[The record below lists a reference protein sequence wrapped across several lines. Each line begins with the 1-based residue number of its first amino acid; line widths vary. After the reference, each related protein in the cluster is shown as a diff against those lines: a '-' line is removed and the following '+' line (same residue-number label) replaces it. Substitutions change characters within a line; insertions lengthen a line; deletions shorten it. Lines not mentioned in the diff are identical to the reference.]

1 VPAVLV
7 SPLIPEG
14 TILHAPGDGRPPFDH
29 TSIIATLR
37 ARFGIGAL
45 GRRDAA
51 APDVGSTLTLQTP
64 RADDPLAAIQPP
76 TAADPVLLAGSPP
89 VGAAPS
95 SFLEANALA
104 AAALPVPTEPIAD
117 PEATV
122 KTLTTAADQYNFIQ
136 QRRAA
141 WRAAGRPLT

>member
-1 VPAVLV
+1 MPAVLV
-7 SPLIPEG
+7 SPLIPKG
-14 TILHAPGDGRPPFDH
+14 TILRAPEDGPPFDH

-51 APDVGSTLTLQTP
+51 APHVGSSLSLAEP
-64 RADDPLAAIQPP
+64 RSDDPLAAIQPP
-76 TAADPVLLAGSPP
+76 TAADPVLEAGSPP

-95 SFLEANALA
+95 SFLVAKAKA

-117 PEATV
+117 PEARV
-122 KTLTTAADQYNFIQ
+122 KTLTTAADHYQFIQ
-136 QRRAA
+136 SRLTA
-141 WRAAGRPLT
+141 WDAAGRPLE